1 MGVYEWLMTF
11 ESMLADQKAELSEK
25 WAELILG
32 TYPKETQK
40 VWTRQK
46 DRFQNPVGAA
56 IIEATGELMTHLI
69 DWQEA
74 GEIAQ
79 SLDKLIRIRA
89 VQDFTPSQAIS
100 FVYLLKKLLRDEFF
114 QRMKK
119 DGTLE
124 DLMRFEAKVDN
135 LAMMSFDIYSKSRE
149 EVFRFRV
156 EEVKRSQSNL
166 LRRAGMVADVTV
178 DKSTD

>member
-1 MGVYEWLMTF
+1 MTF
-11 ESMLADQKAELSEK
+11 ESTLAERKAELSQK
-25 WAELILG
+25 WAELVLR

-56 IIEATGELMTHLI
+56 IIEATGELFDHLLE
-69 DWQEA
+69 WQDA
-74 GEIAQ
+74 GRMAS
-79 SLDKLIRIRA
+79 SLDRLIRIRA

-100 FVYLLKKLLRDEFF
+100 FVFLLKKLLRDEFF
-114 QRMKK
+114 KAMKK

-124 DLMRFEAKVDN
+124 ELLRFEAKVDN
-135 LAMMSFDIYSKSRE
+135 MAMMSFDIYTKSRE

-156 EEVKRSQSNL
+156 EEVKRGQSSL
-166 LRRAGMVADVTV
+166 LRKAGLVADVTA
-178 DKSTD
+178 DKSVD

>member
-1 MGVYEWLMTF
+1 MTF
-11 ESMLADQKAELSEK
+11 ESTLAERKAELSQK
-25 WAELILG
+25 WAELVLR

-56 IIEATGELMTHLI
+56 IIEATGELFDHLLE
-69 DWQEA
+69 WQDA
-74 GEIAQ
+74 GRMAV

-100 FVYLLKKLLRDEFF
+100 FVFLLKKLLRDEFF
-114 QRMKK
+114 KQMKK

-124 DLMRFEAKVDN
+124 DLLRFEAKVDN
-135 LAMMSFDIYSKSRE
+135 LAMMSFDIYCKSRE

-156 EEVKRSQSNL
+156 EEVKRAQSSL
-166 LRRAGMVADVTV
+166 LRKAGLVADVTA
-178 DKSTD
+178 DKSAD

>member
-1 MGVYEWLMTF
+1 MTF
-11 ESMLADQKAELSEK
+11 ESTLAERKAELSQR
-25 WAELILG
+25 WAELVLQ

-56 IIEATGELMTHLI
+56 IIEATGELFDHLI
-69 DWQEA
+69 EWQDAEGMA
-74 GEIAQ
+74 R

-89 VQDFTPSQAIS
+89 VQDFTPSLAIS
-100 FVYLLKKLLRDEFF
+100 FVFLLKKLLRDEFF
-114 QRMKK
+114 RPMKK
-119 DGTLE
+119 DGSLE
-124 DLMRFEAKVDN
+124 ELLRFEAKVDN

-156 EEVKRSQSNL
+156 EEVKRAQSSL
-166 LRRAGMVADVTV
+166 LRKAGMVADVTA
-178 DKSTD
+178 DKSAD

>member
-1 MGVYEWLMTF
+1 MTF
-11 ESMLADQKAELSEK
+11 ESTLAERKAELSQK
-25 WAELILG
+25 WAELVLK

-56 IIEATGELMTHLI
+56 IIEATGELFDHLI
-69 DWQEA
+69 EWRDAERMA
-74 GEIAQ
+74 R

-100 FVYLLKKLLRDEFF
+100 FVFLLKKLLRDEFF
-114 QRMKK
+114 QSMKK

-124 DLMRFEAKVDN
+124 ELLRFEAKVDN

-156 EEVKRSQSNL
+156 EEVKRSQSSL
-166 LRRAGMVADVTV
+166 LRKAGMVADVTA
-178 DKSTD
+178 DKSAD

>member
-1 MGVYEWLMTF
+1 MTF
-11 ESMLADQKAELSEK
+11 ESTLAERKAELSQK
-25 WAELILG
+25 WAELVLR

-56 IIEATGELMTHLI
+56 IIEATGELFGHLI
-69 DWQEA
+69 EWQDAEGMA
-74 GEIAQ
+74 R

-100 FVYLLKKLLRDEFF
+100 FVFLLKKLLRDEFF
-114 QRMKK
+114 RPMKK

-124 DLMRFEAKVDN
+124 ELLRFEAKVDN

-156 EEVKRSQSNL
+156 EEVKRAQSSL
-166 LRRAGMVADVTV
+166 LRKAGMVADVTA
-178 DKSTD
+178 DKSAD